1 LLILWNKLC
10 LVKMII
16 SKTPVRISFLGGGT
30 DYPSWYNHH
39 IGMVLGTT
47 IDKYVYLTVGPK
59 SPLSKWNYR
68 VFYSELEECATIEE
82 IRHKAVRATLGYLG
96 ITDGAE
102 VYYARDLPAQSGI
115 GSSSAFVVG
124 LLNAFINN
132 DHNNQY
138 YLAKE
143 ATEIEHDILQENVGS
158 QDQILCAYG
167 GLNQIV
173 WHPTGTHDVRPIE
186 LEPERLEEFQSHLM
200 LFYTHARNQGYVSEV
215 KTEYTSQETEQ
226 LRRLAGMV
234 KDGVSVLTNN
244 YSITDFGILLDEGWN
259 IKKDTGANVSNF
271 YIDDIYNSALR
282 AGALG
287 GKLLGSGGGGF
298 MLIFCE
304 PQYQPDVLQ
313 TLSKLVHVPF
323 RFENQGSVI
332 LTGV

>member
-1 LLILWNKLC
+1 
-10 LVKMII
+10 MII
-16 SKTPVRISFLGGGT
+16 SKTPFRISFLGGGT

-39 IGMVLGTT
+39 IGMVLGAT

-59 SPLSKWNYR
+59 SPFSQHNFR
-68 VFYSELEECATIEE
+68 IFYSELEECATLEE

-96 ITDGAE
+96 INDGAE

-124 LLNAFINN
+124 LLEALITLQL
-132 DHNNQY
+132 DPPMGLDKWQMSM
-138 YLAKE
+138 L
-143 ATEIEHDILQENVGS
+143 ATEIEHDILEENVGS

-173 WHPTGTHDVRPIE
+173 WHPTGDHVVRSIDKE

-200 LFYTHARNQGYVSEV
+200 LFYTHPRNKGYVDINHQH
-215 KTEYTSQETEQ
+215 YTQNQ
-226 LRRLAGMV
+226 MVILRRMADMV
-234 KDGVSVLTNN
+234 KDGVSILTNN
-244 YSITDFGILLDEGWN
+244 YAITDFGILLDEAWQL
-259 IKKDTGANVSNF
+259 KKDSVSNVTNF
-271 YIDDIYNSALR
+271 HIDDIYSSAMS

-313 TLSKLVHVPF
+313 RLSNLVHVPF
-323 RFENQGSVI
+323 VFENQGSVI
-332 LTGV
+332 LTN

>member
-1 LLILWNKLC
+1 
-10 LVKMII
+10 MII
-16 SKTPVRISFLGGGT
+16 SKTPFRISFLGGGT

-59 SPLSKWNYR
+59 SPFSPHNFR
-68 VFYSELEECATIEE
+68 IFYSELEECATLEE

-96 ITDGAE
+96 INDGAE

-124 LLNAFINN
+124 LLNSLYSLY
-132 DHNNQY
+132 HP
-138 YLAKE
+138 YLDSPIQGLLAW
-143 ATEIEHDILQENVGS
+143 ASTTIEHDILQENVGS

-173 WHPTGTHDVRPIE
+173 WHPTGDHVVRSIDKE
-186 LEPERLEEFQSHLM
+186 LDQDRLEEFQSHLM
-200 LFYTHARNQGYVSEV
+200 LFYTHPRNKGYVSSV
-215 KTEYTSQETEQ
+215 KTDYTEHETKQ

-244 YSITDFGILLDEGWN
+244 YAITDFGILLDEGWN
-259 IKKDTGANVSNF
+259 IKKDTAANVSNF
-271 YIDDIYNSALR
+271 YIDDIYNSALS

-313 TLSKLVHVPF
+313 RLSNLVHVPF
-323 RFENQGSVI
+323 KFEQEGSKI
-332 LTGV
+332 IS

>member
-1 LLILWNKLC
+1 
-10 LVKMII
+10 MII
-16 SKTPVRISFLGGGT
+16 SRTPFRISFLGGGT
-30 DYPSWYNHH
+30 DFKSWHQHH

-59 SPLSKWNYR
+59 SPFSQHNFR
-68 VFYSELEECATIEE
+68 IFYSELEECATLEE
-82 IRHKAVRATLGYLG
+82 IRHKAVRATLRYLG
-96 ITDGAE
+96 MTDGAE

-124 LLNAFINN
+124 LLHSFNGVIWEPDPPPIDARE
-132 DHNNQY
+132 
-138 YLAKE
+138 LALH
-143 ATEIEHDILQENVGS
+143 ATHLEHDILQENVGS

-173 WHPTGTHDVRPIE
+173 WHPTGDHIVRPVE
-186 LEPERLEEFQSHLM
+186 LEPERLEEFQSHLI
-200 LFYTHARNQGYVSEV
+200 LFYTGPRTPGYVSSV
-215 KTEYTSQETEQ
+215 KTDYTGRETER

-234 KDGVSVLTNN
+234 KDGVSILTNN

-259 IKKDTGANVSNF
+259 IKRDTADNVSNF
-271 YIDDIYNSALR
+271 YIDDIYTSALS

-304 PQYQPDVLQ
+304 PKYQPDVLQ
-313 TLSKLVHVPF
+313 RLSNLVHVPF
-323 RFENQGSVI
+323 QFEQEGSVI
-332 LTGV
+332 LTN

>member
-1 LLILWNKLC
+1 
-10 LVKMII
+10 MII
-16 SKTPVRISFLGGGT
+16 SKTPFRISFLGGGT
-30 DYPSWYNHH
+30 DYPVWHQHH

-59 SPLSKWNYR
+59 SPFTTHNFRIL
-68 VFYSELEECATIEE
+68 YSELEECATLEE
-82 IRHKAVRATLGYLG
+82 ICHKAVRATLRYCG
-96 ITDGAE
+96 INDGAE

-124 LLNAFINN
+124 LYRALNADIK
-132 DHNNQY
+132 
-138 YLAKE
+138 YLSSKDIAMH
-143 ATEIEHDILQENVGS
+143 ATIIEHDILQENVGS

-173 WHPTGTHDVRPIE
+173 WHPTGTHAVRPIE
-186 LEPERLEEFQSHLM
+186 LEPDRLEEFQSHLM
-200 LFYTHARNQGYVSEV
+200 LFYTHPRNKAYVSIV
-215 KTEYTSQETEQ
+215 KTDYNEYEIGQ

-244 YSITDFGILLDEGWN
+244 YAITDFGILLDEGWN
-259 IKKDTGANVSNF
+259 IKKDTATNVTNF
-271 YIDDIYNSALR
+271 YIDDIYTAALS

-313 TLSKLVHVPF
+313 RLSNLVHVPF

-332 LTGV
+332 LGV

>member
-1 LLILWNKLC
+1 
-10 LVKMII
+10 MII
-16 SKTPVRISFLGGGT
+16 SRTPLRISFFGGST
-30 DYPSWYNHH
+30 DFSSWYNHH
-39 IGMVLGTT
+39 IGIVLGTT

-59 SPLSKWNYR
+59 SPFSQHNFR
-68 VFYSELEECATIEE
+68 IFYSELEECATLEE

-124 LLNAFINN
+124 LLNALELMKYKQQP
-132 DHNNQY
+132 DWV
-138 YLAKE
+138 LAGE
-143 ATEIEHDILQENVGS
+143 ATEIEHDYLKENVGS

-173 WHPTGTHDVRPIE
+173 WHPTGTSAVHAVE
-186 LEPERLEEFQSHLM
+186 LEPDRLEEFQSHLM
-200 LFYTHARNQGYVSEV
+200 LFYTRARNKGYVSTV
-215 KTEYTSQETEQ
+215 KTDYTGHETEQ
-226 LRRLAGMV
+226 LCRLAGMV

-244 YSITDFGILLDEGWN
+244 YAITDFGILLDEGWN
-259 IKKDTGANVSNF
+259 IKRDTASNVTNF
-271 YIDDIYNSALR
+271 YIDDIYNAALG

-332 LTGV
+332 LT